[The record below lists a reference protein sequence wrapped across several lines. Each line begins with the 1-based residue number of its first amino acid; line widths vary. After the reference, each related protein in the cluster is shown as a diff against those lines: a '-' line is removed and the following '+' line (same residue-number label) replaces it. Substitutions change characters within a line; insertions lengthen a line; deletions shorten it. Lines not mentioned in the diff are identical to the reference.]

1 MLPENSRSILFS
13 PVPIGPVIVP
23 NRFVRSATH
32 DFMAEEDGSVT
43 DRNVSLYRDLAEG
56 EVGLIIT
63 GHAYV
68 NPCGKAS
75 PRQIGIDV
83 DARVEGLSR
92 ICRAVHSFPSR
103 IMLQLAHAGRQ
114 TKERICGSTPLAPSA
129 VYEPVLKVM
138 PRVMTAADIRNL
150 VQDFVRAAGRARQ
163 AGFDGV
169 QLHGAHGYLLSSFFS
184 PHTNRRADA
193 YGGST
198 ENRARAAVEILRGIK
213 DECGADFPVIIK
225 LNSDDYLPGGLEV
238 EESVRLA
245 RILAREGMNAIEV
258 SGGTS
263 EAGKGSMWPGIRAEE
278 DEGYFAP
285 AAARIKAAVAVPVF
299 GLGGFRTLRMM
310 EQAVASGRVDLI
322 SLSRPFIREPF
333 LVRKFRTGEVSKSAC
348 ISCNKCFNPRGIACA
363 ELRPRPKPPRSS

>member
-1 MLPENSRSILFS
+1 MCADKSPSILFS
-13 PVPIGPVIVP
+13 PVRIGSLTVP

-43 DRNVSLYRDLAEG
+43 ERNVSLYRSLAEG

-68 NPCGKAS
+68 NTAGKAS
-75 PRQIGIDV
+75 PRQIGVNADSQ
-83 DARVEGLSR
+83 VEGLSR
-92 ICRAVHSFPSR
+92 ISHAVHAFPSR
-103 IMLQLAHAGRQ
+103 IILQIAHAGRQ
-114 TKERICGSTPLAPSA
+114 TKEKICGCVPMAPSA
-129 VYEPVLKVM
+129 VYEPVMKVM
-138 PRVMTAADIRNL
+138 PREMTATDIQTL
-150 VQDFVRAAGRARQ
+150 VQDFVRAAGRAKR

-184 PHTNRRADA
+184 PYTNRRLDR
-193 YGGST
+193 YGGSA

-213 DECGADFPVIIK
+213 HECGRDFPVIIK
-225 LNSDDYLPGGLEV
+225 LNSDDFLPGGLEV
-238 EESVRLA
+238 EESAALA
-245 RILAREGMNAIEV
+245 RILEREGIDAIEV

-263 EAGKGSMWPGIRAEE
+263 EAGKGSMWPGVRPEE
-278 DEGYFAP
+278 TEGYFAP
-285 AAARIKAAVAVPVF
+285 AAARIKAAVAIPVF
-299 GLGGFRTLRMM
+299 GLGGFRTLRVM

-333 LVRKFRTGEVSKSAC
+333 LVRKFRVGELSKSAC

-363 ELRPRPKPPRSS
+363 ELRAQPKGSRAS